1 MTSDAISKPAH
12 AAHKKKERKLDE
24 TLEQTFPASD
34 PPAANR
40 FTGAE
45 VKTVPAARSADNLPE
60 THDQVVSDRL
70 DEALEE
76 TFPASDAPSLT
87 RKHGRDD
94 ADPT

>member
-1 MTSDAISKPAH
+1 MVSDTMSPH
-12 AAHKKKERKLDE
+12 AQATRKKERKLDE

-45 VKTVPAARSADNLPE
+45 VETAPRSADDLPE
-60 THDQVVSDRL
+60 THDQATSDEL
-70 DEALEE
+70 DEALED
-76 TFPASDAPSLT
+76 TFPASDPPALT

-94 ADPT
+94 ADPA

>member
-1 MTSDAISKPAH
+1 MASHTISPPAH
-12 AAHKKKERKLDE
+12 AAHKKERKLDE

-45 VKTVPAARSADNLPE
+45 VKAEPASRSAEDVPE
-60 THDQVVSDRL
+60 THDQATSNEL

-76 TFPASDAPSLT
+76 SFPASDPPSLT

-94 ADPT
+94 ADPA

>member
-1 MTSDAISKPAH
+1 MASDAISRPAH
-12 AAHKKKERKLDE
+12 AAHKTERKLDE

-45 VKTVPAARSADNLPE
+45 VKTVPAARSADTLPE
-60 THDQVVSDRL
+60 THDQAVSDEL

-76 TFPASDAPSLT
+76 SFPASDPPALT

-94 ADPT
+94 ADPA